1 MEGDWGG
8 GQEWRRK
15 REELKGEWEQLSAP
29 AQGLET
35 KGKIGA
41 KRKKEEEEEEEAGWE
56 EEKGSEQKRAV

>member
-1 MEGDWGG
+1 MG

-15 REELKGEWEQLSAP
+15 REEMKGEWAQLSPP

-41 KRKKEEEEEEEAGWE
+41 KRRKEEEEAGWE